1 MNRKGFTIVEILG
14 VLIIMGVLLL
24 ITIPTIDSILLKQ
37 RKKLYNEH
45 LVEVKDALKLWGDVN
60 ADKLPV
66 DKDNPT
72 SVTLKEL
79 KLSGF
84 IKDEFI
90 NPITD
95 KCYSNDNTF
104 TITLNK
110 TMYVYNVEELVD
122 GTEEDCIINN

>member
-1 MNRKGFTIVEILG
+1 MKKNGFTIVEMLG

-24 ITIPTIDSILLKQ
+24 IMIPTIDSVLLKQ

-45 LVEVKDALKLWGDVN
+45 LVEVKDALKLWGDIN

-66 DKDNPT
+66 DSETPT

-79 KLSGF
+79 KLEGL
-84 IKDEFI
+84 IVDEFK

-95 KCYSNDNTF
+95 MCYANSNTF

-110 TMYVYNVEELVD
+110 KMYVYNVEELRD
-122 GTEEDCIINN
+122 GKDEDCIVNN

>member
-1 MNRKGFTIVEILG
+1 MNRKGFTIIEVLG

-45 LVEVKDALKLWGDVN
+45 LIEVKDALKLWGDVN

-72 SVTLKEL
+72 SVTLKDL
-79 KLSGF
+79 KLAGF

-104 TITLNK
+104 TITINK

-122 GTEEDCIINN
+122 GKEEDCIINN

>member
-1 MNRKGFTIVEILG
+1 MNRKGFTIVEVLG

-24 ITIPTIDSILLKQ
+24 IMIPTIDSILLKQ

-45 LVEVKDALKLWGDVN
+45 LIEVKDALKLWGDIN
-60 ADKLPV
+60 ADLLPV
-66 DKDNPT
+66 DENPST

-104 TITLNK
+104 TITINK